1 MSPPSFGYG
10 VDQLV
15 RGHARLPTGMRFGLL
30 TNDAATT
37 ASAPHGLGRQA
48 LLGAGIQLVRLFS
61 PEHGI
66 AATAPDGASVPD
78 GFDPVTGLEV
88 VSLYGE
94 RMQPELT
101 MLEGLDGV
109 LVDLPDIGARFY
121 TFIWSMSH
129 MLEACGLAGVPV
141 WVLDRPNPIGGNL
154 AAAEG
159 PTLDVDHCAS
169 FLGRWAM
176 PIRHSL
182 SIGEL
187 ARLWN
192 HEQCLNVELHV
203 VAAAGWNR
211 MDHCPATGVP
221 FVPTS
226 PAMASYQSALLYPG
240 LCLFEATNVSVGRGT
255 SRPFEQIG
263 APWIDPSAIHAALT
277 EMQLPG
283 VESERVTFT
292 PSIAPYVG
300 ERCHGVRLKPTD
312 AEHFRPV
319 AAGLWLLGWII
330 RHSQDGFEW
339 TRYPTAANPTGD
351 RHMALLLGRRDIAG
365 LLEDPDRPL
374 LQMIHSATAVP
385 DWRGRVEPHLV
396 YQEGVRYR
404 TKSSHRP

>member
-1 MSPPSFGYG
+1 MSPPPFGYG

-15 RGHARLPTGMRFGLL
+15 RGHARLPAGMRFGLL

-48 LLGAGIQLVRLFS
+48 LLGAGVQLVRLFS
-61 PEHGI
+61 PEHGMAGT
-66 AATAPDGASVPD
+66 AADGACVPD
-78 GFDPVTGLEV
+78 GFDPATGLEV

-94 RMQPELT
+94 RMHPELA
-101 MLEGLDGV
+101 MFEDLDGV

-121 TFIWSMSH
+121 TFIWSMSQ
-129 MLEACGLAGVPV
+129 MLEACGQAGLPV
-141 WVLDRPNPIGGNL
+141 WVLDRPNPIGGDL

-159 PTLDVDHCAS
+159 PMLDVDHCAS

-192 HEQCLNVELHV
+192 HEQRLNVELHV

-211 MDHCPATGVP
+211 TDHWPATGVP

-240 LCLFEATNVSVGRGT
+240 LCLFEATNLSVGRGT

-263 APWIDPSAIHAALT
+263 APWIDPSAMHTALT
-277 EMQLPG
+277 ARPLPG

-292 PSIAPYVG
+292 PSIAPYAG
-300 ERCHGVRLKPTD
+300 ERCHGVRLKLIDP
-312 AEHFRPV
+312 ERFRPV
-319 AAGLWLLGWII
+319 AAGLWLLAWTI
-330 RHSQDGFEW
+330 RHSQDCFEW

-351 RHMALLLGRRDIAG
+351 RHIALLLGRRDIAG
-365 LLEDPDRPL
+365 LLADPATPL
-374 LQMIHSATAVP
+374 LSTIQSATAVP
-385 DWRGRVEPHLV
+385 EWRGRVEPHLV
-396 YQEGVRYR
+396 YP
-404 TKSSHRP
+404 KSVGSTSM